1 MKRSFLKNALI
12 AGSITGT
19 LDISAAF
26 IQYFIQTGKSPIVI
40 LPFIASGVFGKEAF
54 NGENIMILLGLI
66 FHFITAIIFAIFFF
80 WLSKTFP
87 SILKNKLVTGI
98 LYGFF
103 IWSIMQFIVLP
114 LSNAPVSPLHFR
126 GAIIAILILI
136 VCIGIPLAYMAGKKR
151 SE

>member
-1 MKRSFLKNALI
+1 MKRSFLKSALI
-12 AGSITGT
+12 AGLITGT

-26 IQYFIQTGKSPIVI
+26 IQYFIQTGKSPVVI

-54 NGENIMILLGLI
+54 TGESIMIFWGLI

-80 WLSKTFP
+80 WLSRIFP
-87 SILKNKLVTGI
+87 SILKNKLLTGV

-103 IWSIMQFIVLP
+103 IWSVMQFIVLP
-114 LSNAPVSPLHFR
+114 LSNAPRSHLHFT
-126 GAIIAILILI
+126 GAVIAILILI
-136 VCIGIPLAYMAGKKR
+136 VCIGIPLAYLAGKKT

>member
-1 MKRSFLKNALI
+1 MKKSFLANALS
-12 AGSITGT
+12 AGLITGS

-26 IQYFIQTGKSPIVI
+26 IQYFIMTHKSPVVI

-54 NGENIMILLGLI
+54 NGENIMILWGLI

-80 WLSKTFP
+80 WLSKMFP
-87 SILKNKLVTGI
+87 SILKNKLLTGI

-103 IWSIMQFIVLP
+103 IWSVMQFIVLP
-114 LSNAPVSPLHFR
+114 LSNAPKSPLHFT

-136 VCIGIPLAYMAGKKR
+136 VCIGIPLAYM
-151 SE
+151 